1 MLEIHLF
8 VNPLGMRCFRC
19 EQDVLRI
26 DQQLRTKVNYQF
38 IPLFNMDTI
47 QQTMKLYHLNDHDL
61 NVRQQTS
68 ATLYQIILDYKAA
81 LFQGRK
87 RGRHYLLRLQ
97 SALIHEGADYS
108 EALAQ
113 KIAQQA
119 QLDLDMFWEDRK
131 SELAIKAFKKD
142 QYMADEMGVTQTAT
156 AVVFDSEQPVYGYMI
171 NNFDYESLIE
181 SYRNHQFCLQQTPEE
196 FAQSFNDK
204 HHQSTLRI
212 L

>member
-1 MLEIHLF
+1 MTAMASSSLL
-8 VNPLGMRCFRC
+8 NTRAGPLCRSISGATALCFTTQPSGAR
-19 EQDVLRI
+19 L
-26 DQQLRTKVNYQF
+26 
-38 IPLFNMDTI
+38 
-47 QQTMKLYHLNDHDL
+47 
-61 NVRQQTS
+61 
-68 ATLYQIILDYKAA
+68 
-81 LFQGRK
+81 
-87 RGRHYLLRLQ
+87 RHYLLRLQ
-97 SALIHEGADYS
+97 SALINEGADYS

>member
-1 MLEIHLF
+1 
-8 VNPLGMRCFRC
+8 
-19 EQDVLRI
+19 
-26 DQQLRTKVNYQF
+26 
-38 IPLFNMDTI
+38 
-47 QQTMKLYHLNDHDL
+47 
-61 NVRQQTS
+61 
-68 ATLYQIILDYKAA
+68 
-81 LFQGRK
+81 
-87 RGRHYLLRLQ
+87 
-97 SALIHEGADYS
+97 
-108 EALAQ
+108 
-113 KIAQQA
+113 
-119 QLDLDMFWEDRK
+119 MFWEDRK